1 MIFNHTETT
10 PTQTSDPAAVT
21 ETCAHAWCGSASR
34 KPLSCAT
41 AVTSLWNGA
50 LQGIGPAVSF
60 GHGLLWWHP
69 RSWNHCSLGGIHLES
84 IYIYIHIYI
93 YIYESIEFYDT
104 WNTNLQKEMRNI
116 LSKKAYTLIPS
127 QSGSRLWW
135 FWGQDASSNMPLA
148 GCQGWAFQV
157 RAMRLSTCFIWG
169 KRAVTFHT
177 FHQPLLS
184 PWVRDIFGEPNLTH
198 LTCCGIHR
206 LELLAGVHLSA
217 AELGKLL
224 REQRINLDY
233 MSCGPQWLCPWNPC
247 ATTAN
252 PETESGWYSS
262 WGYYQLSGLAWMIPL
277 PQSKKPFPSVIIH
290 TFQDW
295 T

>member
-1 MIFNHTETT
+1 
-10 PTQTSDPAAVT
+10 
-21 ETCAHAWCGSASR
+21 
-34 KPLSCAT
+34 
-41 AVTSLWNGA
+41 
-50 LQGIGPAVSF
+50 
-60 GHGLLWWHP
+60 
-69 RSWNHCSLGGIHLES
+69 
-84 IYIYIHIYI
+84 
-93 YIYESIEFYDT
+93 
-104 WNTNLQKEMRNI
+104 MRNI

-127 QSGSRLWW
+127 QSGSRLSVVILRPGCFQQYAIGWMPGMSLS
-135 FWGQDASSNMPLA
+135 GQGYPHVSFGA
-148 GCQGWAFQV
+148 V
-157 RAMRLSTCFIWG
+157 
-169 KRAVTFHT
+169 AVTFHT

-184 PWVRDIFGEPNLTH
+184 PWVRDAWTLLIWVENGRTGPKRKNRVLAIFGEPNLTH
-198 LTCCGIHR
+198 PTCFCGINR